1 MLALSVALLVATSD
15 AGVQERYEAALTA
28 VADQRLALAAEW
40 SKAKRAEKPQVL
52 AKARAVLLQ
61 SFDADVMPAWSG
73 TTWDFNGTTERP
85 RDGLIACG
93 YLVST
98 VLKHL
103 GFQVERYK
111 LAQQASAH
119 IVASVSTEPALRLSN
134 LEHAE
139 VVKRVRETW
148 GEGLYVIGM
157 DYHVGFLRL
166 TATQALLC
174 HAAYVPPAVAVCEDA
189 ITSNGMPSTLHVA
202 GPAFTDA
209 RLEGWLQGTKVK
221 TVKR

>member
-1 MLALSVALLVATSD
+1 MLALTVAVLVAAPD
-15 AGVQERYEAALTA
+15 GGVLERYEAALGE
-28 VADQRLALAAEW
+28 VAHGREVLAAEYAV
-40 SKAKRAEKPQVL
+40 AKRAEKPLVL

-61 SFDADVMPAWSG
+61 AFDAEVMPAWSG
-73 TTWDFNGTTERP
+73 TPWDFNGTTERP
-85 RDGLIACG
+85 REGLIACG

-103 GFQVERYK
+103 GFQVERFR

-119 IVASVSTEPALRLSN
+119 IVASVSTVPALRLSN
-134 LEHAE
+134 LEHAD

-148 GEGLYVIGM
+148 GDGLYVIGM

-189 ITSNGMPSTLHVA
+189 ITSNGMPSTLHVV

-221 TVKR
+221 TVRR